1 MAGRELDQGRWAV
14 LVPAGALVVGAIVLI
29 VKIAGASHYDSQA
42 ASEAFLMALV
52 LVFITPCAASGLH
65 LAARR
70 PQLAWFGY
78 ITAAVALIAFATVAA
93 RLFKGESFFFGDA
106 RLQGVAL
113 ALTLATSQVSL
124 VAAYDRDDDPLP
136 VRLVSAGTVLAIVV
150 LVGVGVYDVLANT
163 DSPSAKFFGI
173 VSTLYLLGA
182 ALLVLLHGSEWIR
195 RRRVAG
201 GAGAVAG

>member
-1 MAGRELDQGRWAV
+1 M
-14 LVPAGALVVGAIVLI
+14 
-29 VKIAGASHYDSQA
+29 
-42 ASEAFLMALV
+42 
-52 LVFITPCAASGLH
+52 
-65 LAARR
+65 
-70 PQLAWFGY
+70 
-78 ITAAVALIAFATVAA
+78 
-93 RLFKGESFFFGDA
+93 
-106 RLQGVAL
+106 
-113 ALTLATSQVSL
+113 
-124 VAAYDRDDDPLP
+124 AAYDRDDDPLP

-195 RRRVAG
+195 RRRGAG